1 MPVFLNKKYPKGK
14 SAFVVFGKKFKSQ
27 KNYYNLSKNN
37 DLNEAANNLYKIMRK
52 IKDKKFKSISV
63 SKIPN
68 VGIGKAINERLS
80 KAANK
85 WIM

>member
-1 MPVFLNKKYPKGK
+1 LLFSEKNLKVKKI
-14 SAFVVFGKKFKSQ
+14 
-27 KNYYNLSKNN
+27 YYNLSKNN

-85 WIM
+85 WVMWP

>member
-1 MPVFLNKKYPKGK
+1 MLFSEKNLKVKKI
-14 SAFVVFGKKFKSQ
+14 
-27 KNYYNLSKNN
+27 YYNLSKNN

-85 WIM
+85 WVMWP